1 MIGVTQPRRVAALSM
16 AARVGAELALP
27 ASRVS
32 HQIRYDATVSPS
44 TSIKF
49 MTDGVLLRELASDFL
64 LSRYSVVLVDEAHER
79 STNTD
84 VLIGVL
90 SRVVR
95 LRAQRWI
102 DGEQGARPLRL
113 VIMSATLRVSDF
125 AENTTLFPQPPPIIN
140 VEARQH
146 PVTVHFARRTK
157 HDYVDE
163 ATKKAIKIHA
173 RLPAGGILIFLTG
186 QQEIATVCKRLEA
199 RFGRR
204 AIEERKR
211 ARTHLRTAAHADD
224 GREDLIEFG
233 ARDGDVEAEEMD
245 LGQQDA
251 GPDTLALDVD
261 GDAADAPDDPDALD
275 SDDDAAPADHDAD
288 LPEHLKDDSDVPLH
302 ILPLYSLLPSE
313 RQMRVFAAPPEG
325 TRLCVVATNVA
336 ETSLTI
342 PGITY
347 VVDCGR
353 SKERSYDA
361 ATGVQSFDVR
371 WISKA
376 SASQRSGRAGRTGP
390 GHCYRLYS
398 SAIFEDTLPQ
408 FAVPEILRTP
418 VEGLVLQMH
427 AMHLDSVANFP
438 FPTPPDRAALRRA
451 ERTLVRLGALEM
463 ADTAR
468 KTQAA
473 RATELGQAMS
483 LFPLSPR
490 FAKLLVQG
498 QQHGCLPYVIALVSA
513 LSVGD
518 PFVREQALSG
528 AADDEDTL
536 PPEASGL
543 RSEALRQQEANKER
557 RKRYFTAMSAF
568 SALGGGSS
576 DTFRLLAAVG
586 AYEYEQ
592 GGTSF
597 CERNFLRPKAMQEIH
612 KLRAQLG
619 AIVKSR
625 AAPGTDLRCLE
636 DPQLPPPSETQLKV
650 LRQLLASAYVDQVA
664 VRADLVPEAAAM
676 LGSLADESTEAGRQ
690 YSLQVR
696 RGAKLASTRGVAY
709 LVRSAPGQACFVHPS
724 SALFHGPPPPW
735 LIFDEL
741 YRGSA
746 GAAAGKVWLRT
757 VTRINPAWLQ
767 SLARP
772 LCSFAKPAE
781 PSGGTAAL
789 LAAAKTGQT
798 QRDIVLVPSYGTGP
812 AAEPEERN
820 AGPGWELPPTKA
832 TQTLV
837 NGRWVTNLP

>member
-32 HQIRYDATVSPS
+32 HQIRYDATVSAS

-64 LSRYSVVLVDEAHER
+64 LSRYSAVLVDEAHER

-90 SRVVR
+90 SRVVK

-102 DGEQGARPLRL
+102 DGQEGARPLRL

-125 AENTTLFPQPPPIIN
+125 AENRTLFPEPPPIIN

-157 HDYVDE
+157 HDYVEE

-204 AIEERKR
+204 AIEERR
-211 ARTHLRTAAHADD
+211 RTRMPAQPADE
-224 GREDLIEFG
+224 REELIQLG

-245 LGQQDA
+245 LGQDA
-251 GPDTLALDVD
+251 DTLALDVD
-261 GDAADAPDDPDALD
+261 GDGDDAPDDPDALE
-275 SDDDAAPADHDAD
+275 SDEDEAAPAHDAD
-288 LPEHLKDDSDVPLH
+288 LPDHLKDDSDVPLH

-353 SKERSYDA
+353 SKERSFDA

-376 SASQRSGRAGRTGP
+376 SASQRAGRAGRTGP

-398 SAIFEDTLPQ
+398 SAVYEDTLPQ

-438 FPTPPDRAALRRA
+438 FPTPPDRTALRRA

-483 LFPLSPR
+483 LFPLAPR

-518 PFVREQALSG
+518 PFVREQALASTAEDDDSLPAE
-528 AADDEDTL
+528 AA
-536 PPEASGL
+536 GL
-543 RSEALRQQEANKER
+543 RSEELRRQEANKER
-557 RKRYFTAMSAF
+557 RRRFFAAMSAF

-586 AYEYEQ
+586 AYEYEH

-619 AIVKSR
+619 AIVRSR
-625 AAPGTDLRCLE
+625 AAPGTDLRCLD

-664 VRADLVPEAAAM
+664 VRADLVPEAAAA
-676 LGSLADESTEAGRQ
+676 LGALADESTEAGRQ

-709 LVRSAPGQACFVHPS
+709 LVRSAPGQACFIHPS

-735 LIFDEL
+735 IIFDEL
-741 YRGSA
+741 YRGSS
-746 GAAAGKVWLRT
+746 GAAADKVWLRT

-781 PSGGTAAL
+781 PAGGTAAL
-789 LAAAKTGQT
+789 VAAAAKGGQA

-820 AGPGWELPPTKA
+820 AGPGWELPPVKA
-832 TQTLV
+832 TQTLI